1 MCICERNFKS
11 SSTICIVLVR
21 IFVFI
26 LHLFTFVVFIFY
38 LCENDIRRMD
48 SCICIGI
55 ATLYL
60 NACLHYICENGIRHL
75 DSCIPIGIVILY
87 LNMYLFMSLRYSSS
101 GFVYSCVLPSRCFRG
116 RGSRG
121 SLLMLMQPSGIDEE
135 TFIIHLRLFAVE
147 VSSLGT

>member
-1 MCICERNFKS
+1 MIC
-11 SSTICIVLVR
+11 V
-21 IFVFI
+21 FVKE

-87 LNMYLFMSLRYSSS
+87 LNMYLLCQYGIRHLD
-101 GFVYSCVLPSRCFRG
+101 SCIR
-116 RGSRG
+116 
-121 SLLMLMQPSGIDEE
+121 
-135 TFIIHLRLFAVE
+135 
-147 VSSLGT
+147 VSSHRDASAGAAHEARC